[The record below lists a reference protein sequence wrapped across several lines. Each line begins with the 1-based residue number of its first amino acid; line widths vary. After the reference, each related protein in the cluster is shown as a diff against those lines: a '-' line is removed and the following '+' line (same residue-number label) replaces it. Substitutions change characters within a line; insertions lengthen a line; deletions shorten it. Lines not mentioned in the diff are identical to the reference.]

1 VRANTAGQHAPSRKR
16 VYVASETYYFVEFN
30 PNILGAAELAV
41 PFVVNTKVPLRDKEW
56 N

>member
-1 VRANTAGQHAPSRKR
+1 MPPSRKR